1 MFADRTDAGTR
12 LAGRL
17 VTRGLVDPLVLGL
30 PRGGVAVARPVAD
43 ALRAP
48 LEVFVARK
56 IADPGNPEL
65 GVGAIAEGGG
75 PPVFD
80 AAALAAVGRR
90 PEDLVEVVARER
102 EELARRVERYRRGQ
116 PLPPL
121 SGRAVVLVDDGL
133 ATGVTARAALRALR
147 SAGPGALLLAVPV
160 GASSTVA
167 ALAGETDELVCLY
180 ATDRLRAIG
189 PWYDDFSQLDDTEVL
204 ALLGRR

>member
-1 MFADRTDAGTR
+1 MFADRSDAGRR
-12 LAGRL
+12 LARML
-17 VTRGLVDPLVLGL
+17 LPRDLVDPLVLGL

-80 AAALAAVGRR
+80 AEALAAVGRR
-90 PEDLVEVVARER
+90 PEDLAEVVARER
-102 EELARRVERYRRGQ
+102 EELVRRVARYRRGR

-167 ALAGETDELVCLY
+167 ALAGEADEVVCLH

-189 PWYDDFSQLDDTEVL
+189 PWYDDFSQLDDAEVL
-204 ALLGRR
+204 ALLGRG